1 MIKNKTKYS
10 EKFPGLVDVQLI
22 SEDNW
27 DSLYD
32 GEHNFAIPISVWKPL
47 DKYQNTLIKS
57 LLLNKVQK
65 ANDTIS
71 DLIEKLNNLVKENDF
86 KEYTNAED
94 LKEAFKQ
101 IKSTQEELGELLE
114 EEIDDEDLEDEAHV
128 ASMKANKVIRR
139 LAAQMRVYGK

>member
-1 MIKNKTKYS
+1 M
-10 EKFPGLVDVQLI
+10 
-22 SEDNW
+22 
-27 DSLYD
+27 
-32 GEHNFAIPISVWKPL
+32 
-47 DKYQNTLIKS
+47 
-57 LLLNKVQK
+57 LNKVQK

>member
-1 MIKNKTKYS
+1 M
-10 EKFPGLVDVQLI
+10 
-22 SEDNW
+22 
-27 DSLYD
+27 
-32 GEHNFAIPISVWKPL
+32 